1 MGTGNIFLFKNFL
14 KNVLTSL
21 KRYGIIY
28 STERQNADKKGIDK
42 MEKLYFVKAWLLSQ
56 IIYDTE
62 NTAKV
67 TAKMV
72 AEGEVPL
79 DYVLNMPDTLI
90 EELQAMS
97 LILGRDWEKD
107 VESFKE
113 DGLEKL
119 AEKLVK

>member
-1 MGTGNIFLFKNFL
+1 
-14 KNVLTSL
+14 
-21 KRYGIIY
+21 
-28 STERQNADKKGIDK
+28 
-42 MEKLYFVKAWLLSQ
+42 MEKLYLVKACLLYQ
-56 IIYDTE
+56 IIYDAE
-62 NTAKV
+62 NTAKT

-90 EELQAMS
+90 KELQGMS

-113 DGLEKL
+113 DGIEKL

>member
-1 MGTGNIFLFKNFL
+1 MVLYTQRNGGTPIRK
-14 KNVLTSL
+14 
-21 KRYGIIY
+21 
-28 STERQNADKKGIDK
+28 ECDK
-42 MEKLYFVKAWLLSQ
+42 MEKAYFAKAWLLSQ

-79 DYVLNMPDTLI
+79 GYVLNMPDTLI
-90 EELQAMS
+90 KELQGMS

-119 AEKLVK
+119 AEKLAK

>member
-1 MGTGNIFLFKNFL
+1 M
-14 KNVLTSL
+14 LTSL

-28 STERQNADKKGIDK
+28 STERQNADKKGIDI

-79 DYVLNMPDTLI
+79 GYVLNMPDTLI

-97 LILGRDWEKD
+97 LILDREW
-107 VESFKE
+107 
-113 DGLEKL
+113 
-119 AEKLVK
+119 

>member
-1 MGTGNIFLFKNFL
+1 
-14 KNVLTSL
+14 
-21 KRYGIIY
+21 
-28 STERQNADKKGIDK
+28 
-42 MEKLYFVKAWLLSQ
+42 MEKFYFVKAWLLSQ

-72 AEGEVPL
+72 AEGELPL
-79 DYVLNMPDTLI
+79 GYVLNMPDTLI
-90 EELQAMS
+90 KELQAMS

-113 DGLEKL
+113 DGIEKL

>member
-1 MGTGNIFLFKNFL
+1 M
-14 KNVLTSL
+14 TSL

-28 STERQNADKKGIDK
+28 STERRNADKKGIDI
-42 MEKLYFVKAWLLSQ
+42 MEKLYFVKAWLFAQ
-56 IIYDTE
+56 IVYDTE

-72 AEGEVPL
+72 AEGELPL
-79 DYVLNMPDTLI
+79 GYVLNMPDTLI
-90 EELQAMS
+90 KELQAMS
-97 LILGRDWEKD
+97 LVLGRDWEKD

>member
-1 MGTGNIFLFKNFL
+1 
-14 KNVLTSL
+14 
-21 KRYGIIY
+21 
-28 STERQNADKKGIDK
+28 
-42 MEKLYFVKAWLLSQ
+42 MEKAYFAKAWLLAQ
-56 IIYDTE
+56 IVYATE
-62 NTAKV
+62 NTARV

-72 AEGEVPL
+72 ADGEVTL

-90 EELQAMS
+90 EELQGMS

-119 AEKLVK
+119 AEKLAK

>member
-1 MGTGNIFLFKNFL
+1 MILYTQRNGKMPIRK
-14 KNVLTSL
+14 
-21 KRYGIIY
+21 
-28 STERQNADKKGIDK
+28 ECDK

-90 EELQAMS
+90 KELQGMS
-97 LILGRDWEKD
+97 IILGRDWEKD
-107 VESFKE
+107 VENFKE

-119 AEKLVK
+119 AEKLAK

>member
-1 MGTGNIFLFKNFL
+1 M
-14 KNVLTSL
+14 VLYTQRNG
-21 KRYGIIY
+21 KMTIRK
-28 STERQNADKKGIDK
+28 ECDK
-42 MEKLYFVKAWLLSQ
+42 MEKAYFAKAWLLAQ
-56 IIYDTE
+56 IVYDTE
-62 NTAKV
+62 NTARV

-72 AEGEVPL
+72 ADGEVTL

-90 EELQAMS
+90 EELQGMS

>member
-1 MGTGNIFLFKNFL
+1 
-14 KNVLTSL
+14 
-21 KRYGIIY
+21 
-28 STERQNADKKGIDK
+28 
-42 MEKLYFVKAWLLSQ
+42 MEKLYFAKAWLLSQ

-72 AEGEVPL
+72 AEGELPL
-79 DYVLNMPDTLI
+79 GYVLNMPDTLI

-97 LILGRDWEKD
+97 LVLGRDWEKD

-113 DGLEKL
+113 DGIEKL
-119 AEKLVK
+119 GEKLVK

>member
-1 MGTGNIFLFKNFL
+1 
-14 KNVLTSL
+14 
-21 KRYGIIY
+21 
-28 STERQNADKKGIDK
+28 
-42 MEKLYFVKAWLLSQ
+42 MEKLYFVKAWLLSK

-62 NTAKV
+62 NTAKA

-79 DYVLNMPDTLI
+79 DYVLSMPDTFI

-97 LILGRDWEKD
+97 LILGRDWQKD

-113 DGLEKL
+113 DGFEKL

>member
-1 MGTGNIFLFKNFL
+1 M
-14 KNVLTSL
+14 LTSL

-28 STERQNADKKGIDK
+28 STERQNADKKGIDI

-62 NTAKV
+62 NTARV

-72 AEGEVPL
+72 ADGEVTL

-113 DGLEKL
+113 DGIEKL

>member
-1 MGTGNIFLFKNFL
+1 MK
-14 KNVLTSL
+14 
-21 KRYGIIY
+21 
-28 STERQNADKKGIDK
+28 D
-42 MEKLYFVKAWLLSQ
+42 MYFVKAWLLSQ

-62 NTAKV
+62 DAARV

-72 AEGEVPL
+72 ADGEVTL

-90 EELQAMS
+90 EELQGMS

>member
-1 MGTGNIFLFKNFL
+1 M
-14 KNVLTSL
+14 LTSL

-28 STERQNADKKGIDK
+28 STRRKADKKGIDK

-56 IIYDTE
+56 IVYDTE

-72 AEGEVPL
+72 AEGELPL
-79 DYVLNMPDTLI
+79 GYVLNMGDTLI
-90 EELQAMS
+90 KELQGMS

-113 DGLEKL
+113 DGIEKL

>member
-1 MGTGNIFLFKNFL
+1 
-14 KNVLTSL
+14 
-21 KRYGIIY
+21 
-28 STERQNADKKGIDK
+28 
-42 MEKLYFVKAWLLSQ
+42 MEKLYFVKAWLFAQ
-56 IIYDTE
+56 IVYDTE

-79 DYVLNMPDTLI
+79 GYVLNMPDTLI
-90 EELQAMS
+90 KELQGMS

>member
-1 MGTGNIFLFKNFL
+1 MILYTQRNGGTPIRK
-14 KNVLTSL
+14 
-21 KRYGIIY
+21 
-28 STERQNADKKGIDK
+28 ECDK
-42 MEKLYFVKAWLLSQ
+42 MEKAYFAKAWLLAQ
-56 IIYDTE
+56 IVYDTE
-62 NTAKV
+62 NTARV

-72 AEGEVPL
+72 ADGEVTL

-90 EELQAMS
+90 KELQAMS

-113 DGLEKL
+113 DGIEKL

>member
-1 MGTGNIFLFKNFL
+1 
-14 KNVLTSL
+14 
-21 KRYGIIY
+21 
-28 STERQNADKKGIDK
+28 
-42 MEKLYFVKAWLLSQ
+42 MEKAYFAKAWLFAQ
-56 IIYDTE
+56 IVYDTE
-62 NTAKV
+62 NTARV

-72 AEGEVPL
+72 ADGEVTL

-90 EELQAMS
+90 EELQGMS

-113 DGLEKL
+113 DGIEKL

>member
-1 MGTGNIFLFKNFL
+1 MK
-14 KNVLTSL
+14 
-21 KRYGIIY
+21 
-28 STERQNADKKGIDK
+28 D
-42 MEKLYFVKAWLLSQ
+42 MYFVKAWLLSQ

-62 NTAKV
+62 NAARV

-72 AEGEVPL
+72 ADGEVTL

-90 EELQAMS
+90 EELQGMS

-119 AEKLVK
+119 AEKLAK